1 MLFPVPRG
9 SKVGIVSPSCALDSP
24 AQIRDGLRWLE
35 SCGYRVV
42 LGKYVYDRFNHMAGT
57 PEQRAEDLMR
67 FFKDPEIKAVFA
79 SCGGYGAQYV
89 LPLLD
94 YDVIRKNPKPLIG
107 FSDITAL
114 QAGIYAQT
122 GNISYAGILLKY
134 DFAGGNIHPYTA
146 QSLLQ
151 TLDGTVD
158 KIAGGVTVNPGYA
171 EGRLIGTNLC
181 VLQLLAGTTFY
192 PDLNNTVLLLEDVD
206 DKSYRFERMLL
217 QLRQQP
223 GFAGVQAV
231 IFGQFSDVYLN
242 HPDDKDLNHIIDEFA
257 AAVKI
262 PIIKNF
268 PFGHVRARKT
278 VPIGARVAVDAGK
291 PTLYVKS

>member
-1 MLFPVPRG
+1 MTGVQT
-9 SKVGIVSPSCALDSP
+9 CALP
-24 AQIRDGLRWLE
+24 
-35 SCGYRVV
+35 
-42 LGKYVYDRFNHMAGT
+42 
-57 PEQRAEDLMR
+57 
-67 FFKDPEIKAVFA
+67 
-79 SCGGYGAQYV
+79 
-89 LPLLD
+89 
-94 YDVIRKNPKPLIG
+94 
-107 FSDITAL
+107 
-114 QAGIYAQT
+114 IY
-122 GNISYAGILLKY
+122 
-134 DFAGGNIHPYTA
+134 
-146 QSLLQ
+146 
-151 TLDGTVD
+151 
-158 KIAGGVTVNPGYA
+158 
-171 EGRLIGTNLC
+171 
-181 VLQLLAGTTFY
+181 
-192 PDLNNTVLLLEDVD
+192 LNNTVLLLEDVD

-242 HPDDKDLNHIIDEFA
+242 HPDDKDLNQIIDEFA